1 MVVLSAQ
8 RGIVQRTTRVATD
21 LATLRIVPAVD
32 RAARLLGILDA
43 ESRPMTIS
51 EMARALGI
59 NKGTARDLL
68 ETLRAHGLLQRDEIR
83 KTYRLGPRLARLG
96 MAALGQLDLS
106 SVAHPFLAE
115 LAEQVSGSVLLV
127 VPHGSRATIVDKM
140 DGSRAA
146 MQVSATVGGRIR
158 VAAGACG
165 KVFLAHLSTPDVETA
180 LADLTHTTPNT
191 LLDPEAYRRELEQV
205 RRQGYATDDEEY
217 LTGVRATSAPVF
229 DARGQLVGAVLVVGL
244 TGSLPLEDLPE
255 TGQRTVASARAIS
268 AALGATEKVLSPES
282 SAPP

>member
-1 MVVLSAQ
+1 MVA
-8 RGIVQRTTRVATD
+8 AD

-32 RAARLLGILDA
+32 RAARLLDILDA

-51 EMARALGI
+51 ELARAVGI

-68 ETLRAHGLLQRDEIR
+68 ETLRAHGLLQRDEVR

-127 VPHGSRATIVDKM
+127 LPHGNRATIVDKV

-146 MQVSATVGGRIR
+146 AVQVSATVGGRIR
-158 VAAGACG
+158 LAAGACG
-165 KVFLAHLSTPDVETA
+165 KVFLAYLAAADVETA
-180 LADLTHTTPNT
+180 LVELTHTTPNT
-191 LLDPEAYRRELEQV
+191 VLDPSVYRRALEQV
-205 RRQGYATDDEEY
+205 RRQGYATDDQEY
-217 LTGVRATSAPVF
+217 LSGVRAASAPVF

-255 TGQRTVASARAIS
+255 TGQRTAVTAAAIS
-268 AALGATEKVLSPES
+268 AALGAPD
-282 SAPP
+282 

>member
-1 MVVLSAQ
+1 MVAIDSPQ
-8 RGIVQRTTRVATD
+8 
-21 LATLRIVPAVD
+21 LRIVPAVD

-43 ESRPMTIS
+43 QARPMTIS
-51 EMARALGI
+51 ELARALAI
-59 NKGTARDLL
+59 NKGTTRDLL
-68 ETLRAHGLLQRDEIR
+68 ETLRLHGLLQRDEAR

-127 VPHGSRATIVDKM
+127 VPHGDRATIVDKV

-158 VAAGACG
+158 LAAGACG
-165 KVFLAHLSTPDVETA
+165 KVFLAFMTAPDVEQAMT
-180 LADLTHTTPNT
+180 DVTRPTPRT
-191 LLDPEAYRRELEQV
+191 ILDPDAYRHELEQV

-229 DARGQLVGAVLVVGL
+229 DARAQLVGAVLVVGL
-244 TGSLPLEDLPE
+244 TGSLPLEDLPL
-255 TGQRTVASARAIS
+255 TGQRTASAARAIS
-268 AALGATEKVLSPES
+268 AALGAPD
-282 SAPP
+282 